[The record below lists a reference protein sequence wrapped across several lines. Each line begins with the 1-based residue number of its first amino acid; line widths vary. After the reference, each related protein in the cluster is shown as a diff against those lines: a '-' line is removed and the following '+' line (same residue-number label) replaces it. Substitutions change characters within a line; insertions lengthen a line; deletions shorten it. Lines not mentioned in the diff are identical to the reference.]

1 MMSAEKAYTKYANL
15 LISSLLLT
23 VVGCIMGDL
32 FAIYLMNPFIT
43 LLVSIGLLIGIRFV
57 EGPLKRGLFFG
68 FSFLEGVSLTPI
80 ISYYLAVDSSTLVS
94 AITVTAIVVG
104 VFLVLG
110 TKAKNLA
117 PLGRYL
123 FAGLIGVLVFVLIE
137 LFFGLFIPISLYL
150 GIAVFSGYISYN
162 INTFKRHLDFQG
174 GMTLDEVTDYVVSQ
188 YLNIINLFL
197 DILRLMGR
205 D

>member
-1 MMSAEKAYTKYANL
+1 MMSAEKAYTKYATL

-23 VVGCIMGDL
+23 VVGCIVGDL

-57 EGPLKRGLFFG
+57 KGPLKRGLFFS

-94 AITVTAIVVG
+94 AVTVTTIVVG

-110 TKAKNLA
+110 MKAKNLSA
-117 PLGRYL
+117 WGRFL
-123 FAGLIGVLVFVLIE
+123 FAGLIGVLVFSLIE

-162 INTFKRHLDFQG
+162 INTFKRRLDFQG
-174 GMTLDEVTDYVVSQ
+174 GMALDEVTDYVVSQ